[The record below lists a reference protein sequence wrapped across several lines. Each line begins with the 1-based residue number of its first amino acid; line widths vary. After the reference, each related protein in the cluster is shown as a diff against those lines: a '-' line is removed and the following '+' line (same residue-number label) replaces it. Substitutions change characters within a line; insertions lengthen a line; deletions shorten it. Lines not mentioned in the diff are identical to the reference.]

1 VNVKRIKGEP
11 KNNCVN
17 VPETELCGAFR
28 TANPEFAENSPA
40 AESQPEALRRLE
52 KRFHRKGY
60 KVHIAKLTRTSPRS
74 RTHQW
79 RHFLKAMRAKISR
92 S

>member
-1 VNVKRIKGEP
+1 MFP
-11 KNNCVN
+11 KQNFA
-17 VPETELCGAFR
+17 GHFA
-28 TANPEFAENSPA
+28 TANPEVAENSPA

-52 KRFHRKGY
+52 KRFHRNGY
-60 KVHIAKLTRTSPRS
+60 KVHIARLTRTSPRS